1 MSKKKLG
8 RGLEALIKP
17 VDFKSADRESSS
29 ASEDATVNEANI
41 NLVFPNRYQPRRH
54 FDQDK
59 LEELRDSIIENGI
72 IQPLIVTE
80 QDGGHYELIAG
91 ERRLQA
97 AKLAN
102 LKTVPV
108 VVRQATN
115 QQMLQLAIIENVQRE
130 NLNPIEEAASYKRL
144 QEEFNYTHGE
154 IATAMGKDRTTISN
168 FLRLLSLQD
177 SIKKLLLQGKISTGH
192 AKVIM
197 QAEPEQREALAA
209 TIAQK
214 ELSVRASET
223 LVKSSATVVK
233 NKNAQLDFSVAEES
247 LKSIYNAQVKIKGT
261 GSRGKIIF
269 SYQSKSQKEELLK
282 LLSNEK

>member
-8 RGLEALIKP
+8 RGLEALIQP
-17 VDFKSADRESSS
+17 VDFKATNRGNSS
-29 ASEDATVNEANI
+29 ATDDMPINEVETKM
-41 NLVFPNRYQPRRH
+41 VFPNRYQPRRH
-54 FDQDK
+54 FDQEK

-80 QDGGHYELIAG
+80 QEGGHYELIAG

-130 NLNPIEEAASYKRL
+130 NLNPIEEAASYQRL

-177 SIKKLLLQGKISTGH
+177 SIKKLLLQGKISMGH

-197 QAEPEQREALAA
+197 QAEPEQRESLAE

-214 ELSVRASET
+214 GLSVRASET

-233 NKNAQLDFSVAEES
+233 NKNVQMDFSLAEQS
-247 LKSIYNAQVKIKGT
+247 LKSIYNAPVKIKGT

-269 SYQSKSQKEELLK
+269 SYQSKLQKDELLK
-282 LLSNEK
+282 QLSNEE

>member
-1 MSKKKLG
+1 MTKKKLG

-17 VDFKSADRESSS
+17 VDFKPTSQETDNQE
-29 ASEDATVNEANI
+29 ASPINELSPKSI
-41 NLVFPNRYQPRRH
+41 FPNRYQPRRH
-54 FDQDK
+54 FDQEK

-72 IQPLIVTE
+72 IQPLIVTQQE
-80 QDGGHYELIAG
+80 EGRYELIAG

-102 LKTVPV
+102 LEKVPV
-108 VVRQATN
+108 VIREATR

-130 NLNPIEEAASYKRL
+130 NLNPIEEAASYQRL
-144 QEEFNYTHGE
+144 REEFNYTHSE

-168 FLRLLSLQD
+168 FLRLLSLEN
-177 SIKKLLLQGKISTGH
+177 SIRELLLQKKISMGH

-197 QAEPEQREALAA
+197 QAEPEQREAIAA

-214 ELSVRASET
+214 GLSVRASES
-223 LVKSSATVVK
+223 LVKSSATIVK
-233 NKNAQLDFSVAEES
+233 NKKAQLDFSQLEHL
-247 LKSIYNAQVKIKGT
+247 LKDKYNVSVKVQGSNSKG
-261 GSRGKIIF
+261 KVVF

-282 LLSNEK
+282 LLTDEK

>member
-17 VDFKSADRESSS
+17 VDFRPVNPEQTGNQQTGS
-29 ASEDATVNEANI
+29 VNEVAAKLI
-41 NLVFPNRYQPRRH
+41 FPNRYQPRRH
-54 FDQDK
+54 FDKEK

-80 QDGGHYELIAG
+80 QENGRYELIAG

-97 AKLAN
+97 AKLAE
-102 LKTVPV
+102 LKKVPV
-108 VVRQATN
+108 VVREATN

-130 NLNPIEEAASYKRL
+130 NLNPIEEATSYQRL
-144 QEEFNYTHGE
+144 REEFSYTHGE
-154 IATAMGKDRTTISN
+154 IATAMGKDRTTVSN
-168 FLRLLSLQD
+168 FLRLLSLED
-177 SIKKLLLQGKISTGH
+177 SIKELLVHSKISMGH

-197 QAEPEQREALAA
+197 QAQPEQRETIAA

-214 ELSVRASET
+214 GLSVRASES
-223 LVKSSATVVK
+223 LVKASATITK
-233 NKNAQLDFSVAEES
+233 NKKVQMDFSAMEQA
-247 LKSIYNAQVKIKGT
+247 LKSKYKVSVKIQGTNSKG
-261 GSRGKIIF
+261 KVVL

-282 LLSNEK
+282 LLAHEK